1 MLDVVKELCSN
12 AKMPEVFRASESYID
27 KSHAH
32 LDQVVLAL
40 ESNVTDIVSFAF
52 KDVVDDIIHS

>member
-1 MLDVVKELCSN
+1 MQKSQSYFG
-12 AKMPEVFRASESYID
+12 AAESYID

-40 ESNVTDIVSFAF
+40 EPNVTDIVSFSFGNAI
-52 KDVVDDIIHS
+52 DDTIYS